1 MIDRKYGVVYTPK
14 KLADFVAYL
23 LELEI
28 EKDNANLFIK
38 SVLDPA
44 CGEGALLYALK
55 RRLNSR
61 IHFCG
66 IDVDVIATENISND
80 FDVYHMDAILPISQI
95 KTAEYWRHKIGEIQV
110 VIANPPWSS
119 EKIYDKHNLE
129 NAGFTLVDGQY
140 DSYVLFVELA
150 YQLLQHE
157 GYFAFIIPD
166 SIFYAQNENLRKF
179 LAENMQIKIIA
190 RLGEKIF
197 DGVNRATTIIVC
209 KKEAP
214 NKESETICFRL
225 NTDNRKK
232 YLNNKE
238 SLISLFE
245 KEKHIVKQKRF
256 LLNEGYNFDID
267 TKVNEESVVEKIRMV
282 GISLNKFFE
291 FGRGVEISK
300 SGKVTK
306 CEHCGISQ
314 GYTKKQLVEGNKECV
329 SCGKITHVCNETIG
343 KIILDFPVVGSSEII
358 VGEDVHRYNC
368 QSRHFI
374 IDNIKGINYKNDE
387 LYIEPKL
394 LIRKTGLGIYA
405 AIDYSSAK
413 TNQTV
418 YILSKIDKSDMVPM
432 EYYLAILN
440 SRVVYFY
447 YLKVYGENEWK
458 SHPYLTKK
466 IIFSL
471 PIAPYEGSNLDN
483 RIIELACLIGHGSA
497 NMHKIDIQLEQLIMD
512 KYGLTDFE
520 KEMIISE
527 MNSLPDLSSVNDMK
541 IKEID

>member
-190 RLGEKIF
+190 RLGEKIS
-197 DGVNRATTIIVC
+197 
-209 KKEAP
+209 K
-214 NKESETICFRL
+214 
-225 NTDNRKK
+225 
-232 YLNNKE
+232 
-238 SLISLFE
+238 LI
-245 KEKHIVKQKRF
+245 
-256 LLNEGYNFDID
+256 
-267 TKVNEESVVEKIRMV
+267 
-282 GISLNKFFE
+282 
-291 FGRGVEISK
+291 
-300 SGKVTK
+300 
-306 CEHCGISQ
+306 
-314 GYTKKQLVEGNKECV
+314 
-329 SCGKITHVCNETIG
+329 
-343 KIILDFPVVGSSEII
+343 
-358 VGEDVHRYNC
+358 
-368 QSRHFI
+368 
-374 IDNIKGINYKNDE
+374 
-387 LYIEPKL
+387 
-394 LIRKTGLGIYA
+394 
-405 AIDYSSAK
+405 
-413 TNQTV
+413 
-418 YILSKIDKSDMVPM
+418 
-432 EYYLAILN
+432 
-440 SRVVYFY
+440 
-447 YLKVYGENEWK
+447 
-458 SHPYLTKK
+458 
-466 IIFSL
+466 
-471 PIAPYEGSNLDN
+471 
-483 RIIELACLIGHGSA
+483 
-497 NMHKIDIQLEQLIMD
+497 
-512 KYGLTDFE
+512 
-520 KEMIISE
+520 
-527 MNSLPDLSSVNDMK
+527 
-541 IKEID
+541 